1 MITDRNVWSLLDANF
16 IKISELPVSSSH
28 LKFIL
33 NEPGSGSFDIPMSSR
48 SAGLVAS
55 GMFAKASYR
64 GAERGG
70 FSIDNIQKDYVSEN
84 NQDGGTWMNV
94 SGSGEM
100 ILLEDGIVQGD
111 GSGAST
117 RDFTGTKAGVLIALI
132 EEAKSRT
139 GCLTNV
145 FYDFT
150 DLLDS
155 DGEVWEDNEPFS
167 VTVGIDLLEVLR
179 QIAKLGIDFRM
190 VLSGDLFILQA
201 YKNGIGV
208 DRSSTVFFRIGK
220 NCEYVKS
227 DERGGALKNALLV
240 AFKNGE
246 IQVKDDVS
254 IAAYRRREKY
264 IDANNAQSSSS
275 ATTYGAAL
283 LENSKLPKR
292 SISLKVYDGLAPYL
306 FHDYGMGDTIAV
318 DLEGEIETHRILA
331 IQCDWDGTNYSK
343 VTLEL
348 NNLLYE
354 NELKMAQDI
363 DYLLSQWNTAHDSNL
378 LEVSFWAGFENLDLE
393 FVTGLHQLGTS
404 IYLLSTGPVMYR
416 YDSATGLT
424 TEIPLIDNPLCVV
437 SSGTDL
443 YIGGFHSL
451 YKYDTTAAELTLVAE
466 VHHSEQFD
474 EKITAMAV
482 ISGIIYVTGKF
493 DEINTDPFP
502 STAKYD
508 IGAGTWSSWASG
520 VTGQAQDMLVVG
532 SNIYLGGYLTEI
544 DGVLVNAI
552 AKWNGSTFEDAGG
565 GSFDGTVNCLSSY
578 GTHLLAGG
586 SFTGRIAEWDGVAW
600 STFGGGL
607 SGVVHD
613 IDVYLA
619 DVYAVGTFTDE
630 GNRIAK
636 YSGGVWYPLEDGLN
650 NTAYK
655 VQLIDTDVYVA
666 GSFTEAGGKKAEGFA
681 AYFTNFDS
689 VLDYL
694 DNSGTFDMGKAIHN
708 APAAPLTNAS
718 EIPFWDA
725 VSSKL
730 RKITWLN
737 MWLTIKA
744 LTDTIYVPLAQTAN
758 RILVSNGSGVVTT
771 DAALKFDATTKQLQI
786 GTPNSTSG
794 DYAIIQGN
802 DGASVFHIME
812 VYGSGATISPFVN
825 GIRGEGT
832 AASPTALS
840 ADKYMLRL
848 RGSAYDG
855 PGSYGGTSAEVR
867 LVTSE
872 NHTPSAH
879 GARIELYT
887 TPAGS
892 ITLTKTLVIG
902 QGGIASS
909 VTAGKML
916 TLTATDNYALTVP
929 ATGTV
934 ALLEA
939 ANIYTANQRINATLG
954 INAAPPTL
962 YNLYSSRTANASNNS
977 SISAIMAVTN
987 SAYSNSSGA
996 SFQNSISHSSG
1007 SLSSSYALQGTLIA
1021 GMTGTGTLN
1030 VGAAI
1035 FGTIRQASA
1044 NAITQFIG
1052 SRVNLAQDASSG
1064 TITTATNYLVT
1075 FSQGAGSTI
1084 TNWEGYGFET
1094 MSKNGTIVNA
1104 YAIRVPDIT
1113 FGSTTNNAIKTG
1125 KGLVVHSDQVSI
1137 AGWQDVNQL
1146 RVTSHT
1152 TQTLP
1157 VVLFQDITAATNAV
1171 RNVLQLEVQSTG
1183 TAANGLGV
1191 GLLFAVETATAGT
1204 IQNAGRVYS
1213 YAIDNT
1219 SATRKYATVITAFDY
1234 NAERI
1239 GVAVE
1244 ADGSAVKLGFF
1255 GHVAAAQ
1262 PSAYSLSNV
1271 SIDRSYDA
1279 NATTVDELA
1288 DVLGTL
1294 IADLQSMG
1302 LVG

>member
-1 MITDRNVWSLLDANF
+1 MTGQ
-16 IKISELPVSSSH
+16 SEWYLIDSDFATRIAPLAATSSH
-28 LKFIL
+28 LSYLL
-33 NEPGSGSFDIPMSSR
+33 NEPGSGQVTIPLDSNAASQ
-48 SAGLVAS
+48 VTS
-55 GMFAKASYR
+55 GMFAAGHYR
-64 GAERGG
+64 GAYRSG
-70 FSIDNIQKDYVSEN
+70 FVIDNIDRNYTDASEE
-84 NQDGGTWMNV
+84 GGKAM
-94 SGSGEM
+94 SLAGRGALA
-100 ILLEDGIVQGD
+100 ILEDGVIWSD
-111 GSGAST
+111 GSSDST
-117 RDFTGTKAGVLIALI
+117 RTFASQSRAVIMLTLIA
-132 EEAKSRT
+132 EAQAR
-139 GCLTNV
+139 GALANLTCSFDTV
-145 FYDFT
+145 
-150 DLLDS
+150 LDS
-155 DGEVWEDNEPFS
+155 VGESWSDSETYSFNVGA
-167 VTVGIDLLEVLR
+167 TVLEVLKKLAR
-179 QIAKLGIDFRM
+179 TGIDFDLTMSSGVFVLNAYKLGIGSDK
-190 VLSGDLFILQA
+190 SD
-201 YKNGIGV
+201 
-208 DRSSTVFFRIGK
+208 TVFFRTGV
-220 NCEYVKS
+220 NCEEVKS
-227 DERGGALKNALLV
+227 EERGSEIANALLV
-240 AFKNGE
+240 KYKGGFITVADADSMLE
-246 IQVKDDVS
+246 H
-254 IAAYRRREKY
+254 RRRERM
-264 IDANNAQSSSS
+264 IDLSAAQTSST
-275 ATTYGAAL
+275 ATTLGAAE
-283 LENSKLPKR
+283 LELSKSPKKN
-292 SISLKVYDGLAPYL
+292 ISLKIYDGIGPRV
-306 FHDYGMGDTIAV
+306 FEDYALGDYIMLDVEGVMTRYRVLGIQLDFNGVAYSNVVV
-318 DLEGEIETHRILA
+318 DLNSIFNDADIG
-331 IQCDWDGTNYSK
+331 
-343 VTLEL
+343 
-348 NNLLYE
+348 
-354 NELKMAQDI
+354 MAQDI
-363 DYLLSQWNTAHDSNL
+363 EDILDQLTTVNDAGL
-378 LEVSFWAGFENLDLE
+378 LEVSYWAAIGEPVVEL
-393 FVTGLHQLGTS
+393 VTGLHIIGNKLYFIG
-404 IYLLSTGPVMYR
+404 TGPSFYS
-416 YDSATGLT
+416 YDIGTG
-424 TEIPLIDNPLCVV
+424 EWIDTPIDIGNNPLCITSV
-437 SSGTDL
+437 GTDL
-443 YIGGFHSL
+443 YIGCFHAV
-451 YKYDTTAAELTLVAE
+451 YKYDTITRTLTNIGD
-466 VHHSEQFD
+466 VHFSESFV
-474 EKITAMAV
+474 ERITA
-482 ISGIIYVTGKF
+482 
-493 DEINTDPFP
+493 
-502 STAKYD
+502 
-508 IGAGTWSSWASG
+508 IGAIGT
-520 VTGQAQDMLVVG
+520 VVYVAG
-532 SNIYLGGYLTEI
+532 TFETI
-544 DGVLVNAI
+544 DGVSADSMAQYDTVGDVWSA
-552 AKWNGSTFEDAGG
+552 WGSGKTGQIDKILTSGADLWVAGSVTNIDGTPVSNVGHWDGMTWDDMGGGLDYTALALALYGTNILAGG
-565 GSFDGTVNCLSSY
+565 G
-578 GTHLLAGG
+578 
-586 SFTGRIAEWDGVAW
+586 FTGRIAEWDGASWTV
-600 STFGGGL
+600 FGGGL
-607 SGVVHD
+607 SGVVTD
-613 IDVYLA
+613 IAVYLT
-619 DVYAVGTFTDE
+619 DVYAVGNFTAE
-630 GNRIAK
+630 GNYITK
-636 YSGGVWYPLEDGLN
+636 YSGGGWWQLRDGVNDVINKIALYN
-650 NTAYK
+650 
-655 VQLIDTDVYVA
+655 DDVYVA
-666 GSFTEAGGKKAEGFA
+666 GAFTQADGKDAPRVA
-681 AYFTNFDS
+681 VYFTNFES
-689 VLDYL
+689 LLDYL
-694 DNSGTFDMGKAIHN
+694 DNSGSFNMGAAIHN
-708 APAAPLTNAS
+708 APAAALTNAS

-725 VSSKL
+725 VTTKL

-758 RILVSNGSGVVTT
+758 RILVSNGSGGVTT

-812 VYGSGATISPFVN
+812 VYGSGATISPFIN

-892 ITLTKTLVIG
+892 ITLTKTLVVG
-902 QGGIASS
+902 QGGIASN

-916 TLTATDNYALTVP
+916 TLTATDNFTLTVP
-929 ATGTV
+929 ATGTA
-934 ALLEA
+934 ALLA
-939 ANIYTANQRINATLG
+939 TANVFTANQRINATLG

-962 YNLYSSRTANASNNS
+962 YNLYSSRTADASNNS

-996 SFQNSISHSSG
+996 SFQTTVSHASG